1 MNIILIGFM
10 GSGKSSVA
18 EALSRKLKRRHIETD
33 SSILEQSGRSSI
45 KELFLLDG
53 EMRFREMEIEI
64 AKEIGAKSDAIISTG
79 GGIVINKI
87 CIDYLKRNGKVIF
100 LSTSFAEIVRR
111 LQGDDSRPLFADKEA
126 AQQLFTFRKRLYKQ
140 YANVTVDTDDRS
152 IDEIINI
159 ILKKI

>member
-1 MNIILIGFM
+1 M